1 MESRYKYLYDEQ
13 AVHVAFMGAVQA
25 YTTMFTRRVLSAETA
40 MSNLSDE
47 LKAAQDRLDELHAM
61 EECKKTF
68 PPISEHKC
76 VVPIDHKGEQVPVG
90 ERLCDFFP
98 TLHSGEDAD
107 DET

>member
-25 YTTMFTRRVLSAETA
+25 YTTLFTRGVLSAETA

-76 VVPIDHKGEQVPVG
+76 VLPIDHKGEQIPVG
-90 ERLCDFFP
+90 ERLCDFYP
-98 TLHSGEDAD
+98 TLHEKV
-107 DET
+107 